1 MVLNPELQA
10 ATQALA
16 QALRQSS
23 PIAAFEEAQA
33 RLEQDQEAKALLN
46 RLREAQ
52 RRYLDKQRHGSL
64 TQADIDAVRQAQAA
78 VQHHPTVIAYSQ
90 ALQVAQA
97 FLPEVNLEISQV
109 LGFDFGALAAGP
121 SSC

>member
-1 MVLNPELQA
+1 MVLNPELQV

-16 QALRQSS
+16 LALRQSP

-52 RRYLDKQRHGSL
+52 RRYLDKQRHGGL

-78 VQHHPTVIAYSQ
+78 VQRHPTVIAYGQ

-121 SSC
+121 GSC